1 MRLLFAGTP
10 QFAVPALTAAAAEH
24 DVCGVL
30 TAPDGKAG
38 RGRTPRVPAVKQKAV
53 ELGLPVFQPE
63 NPDESFIAQVRAA
76 GPELLVVAAYGV
88 IFKKPFLDAF
98 PRGAVNVHPS
108 LLPRYRGPSPIPAA
122 ILAGDAET
130 GVTIQRLALKMD
142 TGDILAQ
149 AHCPLSGTE
158 TTGSLTGALS
168 AMGADLLTAVLR
180 DMERGTLHERAQR
193 EEEASYCRLVH
204 KQDGRVD
211 WRSGADYISRM
222 IRAYDPWPG
231 AFSSYKGQNL
241 YFRRGYPHPEG
252 VSGAESAPGSVLGV
266 DKQHGILI
274 HTNNGILCI
283 QELQLEFKRSCPWRD
298 FLNGHKD
305 FIGSILGGD

>member
-10 QFAVPALTAAAAEH
+10 QFAIPALATAAAEH
-24 DVCGVL
+24 DICGVL
-30 TAPDGKAG
+30 TAPDSRAG
-38 RGRTPRVPAVKQKAV
+38 RGRATLAPAVKQKAV

-63 NPDESFIAQVRAA
+63 TINESFIEQVRAA
-76 GPELLVVAAYGV
+76 APELLVVAAFGV
-88 IFKKPFLDAF
+88 IFRKPFLDAF
-98 PRGAVNVHPS
+98 PRGAINVHPS
-108 LLPRYRGPSPIPAA
+108 LLPRYRGPSPISAA

-142 TGDILAQ
+142 SGDILAQ
-149 AHCPLSGTE
+149 ARRPLSGDE
-158 TTGSLTGALS
+158 TTGSLTKDLSLIGAE
-168 AMGADLLTAVLR
+168 LLKTVLR
-180 DMERGTLHERAQR
+180 DMEDHTLRALAQ
-193 EEEASYCRLVH
+193 EEERASYCRLVR
-204 KQDGRVD
+204 KQDGRID
-211 WRSGADYISRM
+211 WQNGAEYISRM

-231 AFSSYKGQNL
+231 AYTAYKGQNL
-241 YFRRGYPHPEG
+241 YFRRGYLCTEG
-252 VSGAESAPGSVLGV
+252 FSGTENTAGTVLGV

-283 QELQLEFKRSCPWRD
+283 QELQLEFKRSCSWRD